1 MTTVELTQV
10 SAAVAAELENRMLH
24 HFQVMPT
31 LTLDQAAAALGV
43 SNETMRKLCSDGKI
57 PHIKLDRVY
66 RIKPADLNN
75 YLESRYSKQKE
86 N

>member
-1 MTTVELTQV
+1 MTTAELTQV
-10 SAAVAAELENRMLH
+10 SAAVAAELNKHIMLN
-24 HFQVMPT
+24 FQVMPT

-43 SNETMRKLCSDGKI
+43 SNETMRKLCSEGKI

-75 YLESRYSKQKE
+75 YLESRYSEKG

>member
-1 MTTVELTQV
+1 MELTQV
-10 SAAVAAELENRMLH
+10 SVAVAAELETRMLH

-43 SNETMRKLCSDGKI
+43 SNETMRKLCADGKI

-75 YLESRYSKQKE
+75 FLESRYTTQKE